1 MEFELLLTLFNVN
14 CVLYVDVER
23 TVAETESWI
32 RFRQIAPAQ
41 NEKKKNKQQQQQFK
55 KKEREEEERE

>member
-1 MEFELLLTLFNVN
+1 MEFEWLLTLFNVN
-14 CVLYVDVER
+14 CALHVER

-41 NEKKKNKQQQQQFK
+41 NEKKKNKQQQQQQFK